1 MARIPDQRRR
11 ARSFLS
17 IALWLPWAL
26 IVFACSEGS
35 RLDAGYASGGTV
47 SSWYVAADAASGGD
61 GSEQQPFDSLAKA
74 EEASGPGD
82 VIYVLPAESE
92 APLDGGIALK
102 ENQKLLGL
110 GPGGT
115 APAVGS
121 ATARLTNTTDHLDGV
136 IVALSRGNEVADLHF
151 VDMRNHATQ
160 GVGGD
165 LTEIYIHHV
174 LFEGAAESEE
184 ILWSVRLESNS
195 GTTMNVRVTDS
206 EFRDGHALGGIQI
219 HQRGESS
226 GDYQF
231 ERNTFSDLGGR
242 AYHLL
247 SEDSS
252 SLQASILDST
262 ADNIGLGERNSDSI
276 LPHLRNSSQQTVFVS
291 NFRYDNAK
299 QVGSPSN
306 TGLEAFLEGA
316 PFPTQESWCNGCKLR
331 LRISDSVFENSVTD
345 GIQLINFGSN
355 SEIDA
360 VIRNTRVIGAKPQ
373 QVGGGISLL
382 SQNAENTGNRNR
394 LLIENC
400 DVIDSAQF
408 GIAISDE
415 GEGFTSIV
423 DLGGGEL
430 GSTGNNRILGS
441 ASGELRAINA
451 NPVAQNNW
459 WGGRSPRVELVGDA
473 SSFDGEPV
481 LEADPRAD

>member
-1 MARIPDQRRR
+1 MHRP
-11 ARSFLS
+11 FLS
-17 IALWLPWAL
+17 VASWLPWAL
-26 IVFACSEGS
+26 IVFACSGGGGAS
-35 RLDAGYASGGTV
+35 DAPSGDTV
-47 SSWYVAADAASGGD
+47 SSWYVTASAASGGD
-61 GSEQQPFDSLAKA
+61 GSQQRPFDSLAKA

-92 APLDGGIALK
+92 ALLDGGIALQ

-110 GPGGT
+110 GPGGA
-115 APAVGS
+115 APGGGS
-121 ATARLTNTTDHLDGV
+121 ALPRLTNTTDHLGGV
-136 IVALSRGNEVADLHF
+136 IVELSRGNEVADLHF
-151 VDMRNHATQ
+151 VDMRNHAIQ
-160 GVGGD
+160 GVGGE
-165 LTEIYIHHV
+165 LTETFIHHS

-184 ILWSVRLESNS
+184 ILWSVRLESNE
-195 GTTMNVRVTDS
+195 GTTINVRVTDC
-206 EFRDGHALGGIQI
+206 EFRDGDALGGIQI
-219 HQRGESS
+219 HQSGESS

-247 SEDSS
+247 TEDSS

-262 ADNIGLGERNSDSI
+262 ADNIGHGERNSDSI

-291 NFRYDNAK
+291 NYHYDNTK
-299 QVGSPSN
+299 QVGSSSN
-306 TGLEAFLEGA
+306 TGLESFLEGA
-316 PFPTQESWCNGCKLR
+316 PFPNQESWCDGCKLK

-382 SQNAENTGNRNR
+382 SQNVQNTGNRNK

-400 DVIDSAQF
+400 DVIGSSQF

-430 GSTGNNRILGS
+430 GSSGNNRILDS

-451 NPVAQNNW
+451 NPVAKNNW
-459 WGGRSPRVELVGDA
+459 WGGRAPRVELVGDA
-473 SSFDGEPV
+473 STFDGEPA
-481 LEADPRAD
+481 LETDPRSASAPRPGE